1 MRFKQYQAGGAI
13 YTPFIS
19 SRGAL
24 QGQVNPSAT
33 TSTSSSKSEKADNK
47 IRDEIIKVL
56 QESGINNDV
65 DSFLQVANDFLV
77 RSQSLSN
84 VSLFGGENPDYTMT
98 DLISVLSMANRVKEN
113 KNQYNTAVTRLKEE
127 DAGQEVA
134 LTSNGQVYVY
144 NKDEGLKTISS
155 SDYYKNRDK
164 YQLLT
169 NSQVLGL
176 RENSPELTFNDGI
189 LKDLAAATG
198 LKTITDQLV
207 ETITKFGMTTRQEYI
222 KNTGDVISQS
232 VYDGMQMLIGQ
243 GPEAYYK
250 VTTKSERDDIQNA
263 LSYLWRT
270 IGVKGQARLR
280 AETAV
285 SGGDPDKNQYDLILQ
300 MIKQHTDYSQIPDVI
315 ASTIDDGSNSG
326 SGKNPPLDE
335 DPRVQRI
342 ARGDGQL
349 QEITIVPRV
358 DRPNEKQSAI
368 TAKAYN
374 FGQLLDDKGHMLEG
388 HMSLREVL
396 KADPVFGA
404 QTDAKNITFGNIHLS
419 SKDLD
424 RIIVDTNWNNLS
436 GVYLPYKEDGAGFV
450 PDLEMQE
457 TYKRVQGLLDSNPNM
472 TGPEIQKLLQKEG
485 IDSSKIERI
494 KLDNGQV
501 VWKLKTKYFL
511 TFSAYGNDDL
521 LKSIRNNKRY
531 FEHVGEE
538 GGTWLRKDAKQKFD
552 PELFNDVTIYGS
564 STHKEKAQKI
574 VSRSMWKNDD
584 WDYDNAYMGNVFVA
598 IDPIRASYVVDNQLM
613 EKNLLTKQIQRMVL
627 NEYSQ
632 QPYRGNFNE

>member
-1 MRFKQYQAGGAI
+1 MKRIFQSGGVVS
-13 YTPFIS
+13 YTPFIPQS
-19 SRGAL
+19 GAT
-24 QGQVNPSAT
+24 QTT
-33 TSTSSSKSEKADNK
+33 TSNSGTKQDK
-47 IRDEIIKVL
+47 ITGTLQEEIVKVL
-56 QESGINNDV
+56 KENGIQNDV
-65 DSFLQVANDFLV
+65 DAFLSQANAFLNK
-77 RSQSLSN
+77 SKNLSG

-98 DLISVLSMANRVKEN
+98 DLIGVLSMANRVKEN
-113 KNQYNTAVTRLKEE
+113 KNQYNTAVTRLKDE

-134 LTSNGQVYVY
+134 LTSNGRVYIY

-176 RENSPELTFNDGI
+176 RENSPELTFNDEI

-300 MIKQHTDYSQIPDVI
+300 MIKQHTDYSQTPDI
-315 ASTIDDGSNSG
+315 ITSTIDDGSNSG
-326 SGKNPPLDE
+326 NGKNPPLDE

-404 QTDAKNITFGNIHLS
+404 QTDAKNITFGNIHLN

-424 RIIVDTNWNNLS
+424 RIVVDTNWNNLS

-521 LKSIRNNKRY
+521 LKSIRDNKRY
-531 FEHVGEE
+531 FEHIGEE
-538 GGTWLRKDAKQKFD
+538 GGTWLRKDARREFD
-552 PELFNDVTIYGS
+552 PKLFNDVTMYGS
-564 STHKEKAQKI
+564 STHKKEAQKV
-574 VSRSMWKNDD
+574 VSRSILRNDD

-613 EKNLLTKQIQRMVL
+613 EKSLLTKQIQRMIL
-627 NEYSQ
+627 NENSQ
-632 QPYRGNFNE
+632 DPAYIGNFNE